1 MPHRSIKMGEFARAG
16 TTKYERT
23 TELEEGG
30 TKRISQGV
38 GIGGKKKNA
47 ERGAIRREHAK
58 DKRGQQMSNCTY
70 VMLLLTAAVLDI
82 TVSFVFLWKRLRV
95 HRIQSRNESV
105 SAVLID
111 DNRSWPSD

>member
-1 MPHRSIKMGEFARAG
+1 
-16 TTKYERT
+16 
-23 TELEEGG
+23 
-30 TKRISQGV
+30 
-38 GIGGKKKNA
+38 
-47 ERGAIRREHAK
+47 
-58 DKRGQQMSNCTY
+58 MSNCTY